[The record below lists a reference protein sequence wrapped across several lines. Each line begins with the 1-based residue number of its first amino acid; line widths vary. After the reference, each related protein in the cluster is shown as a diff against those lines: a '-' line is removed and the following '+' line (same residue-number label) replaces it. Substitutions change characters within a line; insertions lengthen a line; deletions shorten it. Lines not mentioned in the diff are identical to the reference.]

1 MRGHPKSERFF
12 TAEEKEKLKAS
23 THEVESRTI
32 GEIVVMV
39 VDHSDHYIEAEV
51 LGSVLLGS
59 LLSLILSVLFFHAS
73 LWSYIPMS
81 FIFFFPCW
89 FLFIKVEALKKC
101 FIGIRRKEEAVRLRA
116 ERAFFER
123 GLYRTKKNTGVLF
136 FVSLLER
143 KVWVLADKGIYEK
156 MNQETLNRFANEVS
170 RGIKE
175 GRACDALSQAI
186 QEIGG
191 YLAKHFPITPDDTN
205 EFSDDVMTE
214 E

>member
-1 MRGHPKSERFF
+1 MRAHPKSERFF
-12 TAEEKEKLKAS
+12 TAEEKERLKAT
-23 THEVESRTI
+23 THEVESKTI

-39 VDHSDHYIEAEV
+39 VDHSDHYIEAEA

-59 LLSLILSVLFFHAS
+59 LLSLILAVLFFHS
-73 LWSYIPMS
+73 SIWSYIPLT

-89 FLFIKVEALKKC
+89 FLFIKVEVLKKL

-136 FVSLLER
+136 FLSLLER
-143 KVWVLADKGIYEK
+143 KVWVLADKGIHEK
-156 MNQETLNRFANEVS
+156 MDQGTLNRFANEVS
-170 RGIKE
+170 KGIRE

-186 QEIGG
+186 QEIGA
-191 YLAKHFPITPDDTN
+191 LLSRHFPITADNVDELPD
-205 EFSDDVMTE
+205 EVITE

>member
-12 TAEEKEKLKAS
+12 TAEEREKLKAA
-23 THEVESRTI
+23 TQDVESRTI

-59 LLSLILSVLFFHAS
+59 LLSLILTVLFFNSSIWA
-73 LWSYIPMS
+73 YIPLT

-89 FLFIKVEALKKC
+89 FLFVKADVLKRL
-101 FIGIRRKEEAVRLRA
+101 FIGFRRKEEAVRLRA

-123 GLYRTKKNTGVLF
+123 GLYRTKRNTGVLF
-136 FVSLLER
+136 FLSLLER
-143 KVWVLADKGIYEK
+143 KVWVLADKGIHEK
-156 MNQETLNRFANEVS
+156 MDQGTLDRFADEVS
-170 RGIKE
+170 KGVRE

-186 QEIGG
+186 QEIGI
-191 YLAKHFPITPDDTN
+191 LLSRHFPVTADDTD
-205 EFSDDVMTE
+205 ELTDDVITE

>member
-12 TAEEKEKLKAS
+12 TAEEKERLKAI
-23 THEVESRTI
+23 THEVESKTI

-59 LLSLILSVLFFHAS
+59 LLSLVLTVLFFHS
-73 LWSYIPMS
+73 SIWSYIPLS
-81 FIFFFPCW
+81 FLFFFPCW
-89 FLFIKVEALKKC
+89 LLFIKVEVLKKR
-101 FIGIRRKEEAVRLRA
+101 FIGTRRKEEAVRLRA

-123 GLYRTKKNTGVLF
+123 GLYKTKKNTGVLF
-136 FVSLLER
+136 FLSLLEK

-156 MNQETLNRFANEVS
+156 MDQETLNRFANEVS
-170 RGIKE
+170 SGIRE
-175 GRACDALSQAI
+175 GRACEALSQAI
-186 QEIGG
+186 REIGG
-191 YLAKHFPITPDDTN
+191 LLSQHFPITSNDTDELPN
-205 EFSDDVMTE
+205 EVVVE

>member
-12 TAEEKEKLKAS
+12 TAEEKEKLKA
-23 THEVESRTI
+23 TTQDVESRTI

-59 LLSLILSVLFFHAS
+59 LLSLILSVLFFDS
-73 LWSYIPMS
+73 SIWFYIPLT
-81 FIFFFPCW
+81 FIFFFPGW
-89 FLFIKVEALKKC
+89 FLFVKVEALKRL

-136 FVSLLER
+136 FLSLLER
-143 KVWVLADKGIYEK
+143 KVWVLADKGIHEK
-156 MNQETLNRFANEVS
+156 MDEGTLNRFADEVS
-170 RGIKE
+170 KGVRE
-175 GRACDALSQAI
+175 GRAYDALSQAI
-186 QEIGG
+186 REIGA
-191 YLAKHFPITPDDTN
+191 LLSRHFPVSGDDVDELPDD
-205 EFSDDVMTE
+205 VITE

>member
-12 TAEEKEKLKAS
+12 TAEEKERLRAA
-23 THEVESRTI
+23 THEVETRTI
-32 GEIVVMV
+32 GEIAVMV

-59 LLSLILSVLFFHAS
+59 LLSLILTVLFFHS
-73 LWSYIPMS
+73 SIWSYIPLS

-89 FLFIKVEALKKC
+89 FLLIKGENFKRL
-101 FIGIRRKEEAVRLRA
+101 FIGTRRKEEAVRLRA

-123 GLYRTKKNTGVLF
+123 GLYRTRKNTGVLF
-136 FVSLLER
+136 FLSLLER

-170 RGIKE
+170 RAIKE

-186 QEIGG
+186 QEIGVS
-191 YLAKHFPITPDDTN
+191 LTKHFPITPEDTN
-205 EFSDDVMTE
+205 ELPDDVMTE
-214 E
+214 R

>member
-12 TAEEKEKLKAS
+12 TAEEKERLKTA

-51 LGSVLLGS
+51 LGSILLGS
-59 LLSLILSVLFFHAS
+59 LLSLVLTVLFFDSS
-73 LWSYIPMS
+73 LWFYIPLS
-81 FIFFFPCW
+81 FIFFSPCW
-89 FLFIKVEALKKC
+89 FLFIKVDVLKKA

-123 GLYRTKKNTGVLF
+123 GLYKTKKNTGVLF
-136 FVSLLER
+136 FLSLLER

-156 MNQETLNRFANEVS
+156 MDQEILNRFANEVS

-175 GRACDALSQAI
+175 GRACHALCQAI
-186 QEIGG
+186 QEIGVS
-191 YLAKHFPITPDDTN
+191 LAKHFPITSDDTN
-205 EFSDDVMTE
+205 ELPDDVMTE

>member
-12 TAEEKEKLKAS
+12 TAEEKERLKAI
-23 THEVESRTI
+23 THEVESKTI
-32 GEIVVMV
+32 GEIVIMV

-59 LLSLILSVLFFHAS
+59 LLSLVLTVLFFHS
-73 LWSYIPMS
+73 SIWSYIPLS
-81 FIFFFPCW
+81 FLFFFPCW
-89 FLFIKVEALKKC
+89 LLFIKVEVLKKR
-101 FIGIRRKEEAVRLRA
+101 FIGTRRKEEAVRLRA

-123 GLYRTKKNTGVLF
+123 GLYKTKKNTGVLF
-136 FVSLLER
+136 FLSLLEK

-170 RGIKE
+170 SGIRE
-175 GRACDALSQAI
+175 GRACEVLSQAI
-186 QEIGG
+186 REIGG
-191 YLAKHFPITPDDTN
+191 LLSKHFPITSNDTDELPN
-205 EFSDDVMTE
+205 EVVME